1 MNKIS
6 TKLRQKQTA
15 IPKQILQSRFLEM
28 SLSDIEEELQ
38 SEIEKNPVLVE
49 KNLED
54 FREKSSDTSQFD
66 NQENYDLF
74 LANVAEDIDV
84 VGNLIKQ
91 IEESEMDISKKR
103 D

>member
-66 NQENYDLF
+66 NQEYYD
-74 LANVAEDIDV
+74 
-84 VGNLIKQ
+84 
-91 IEESEMDISKKR
+91 
-103 D
+103 